1 VERLGRLMKAVRLY
15 QLSYGKFFFD
25 QIYNG
30 LIVAPLRLL
39 ANVSYW
45 FDQKVIDGLVNLGGW
60 LPQAFGAML
69 RPLQNGLLQFYAL
82 AMMLGL
88 LVLIGALLMWPVS

>member
-1 VERLGRLMKAVRLY
+1 
-15 QLSYGKFFFD
+15 LSYNKFYID
-25 QIYNG
+25 QIYNA

-45 FDQKVIDGLVNLGGW
+45 FDERGIDGLVNLAGRV
-60 LPQAFGAML
+60 PPAFGAML
-69 RPLQNGLLQFYAL
+69 RPLQNGLVQFYAL

-88 LVLIGALLMWPVS
+88 VVLIGTLLMWPAS